1 LPNRQTHLPF
11 KTFRR
16 STMSRLSNSLVAIA
30 ALLALSTV
38 AQAQSIRVKCE
49 KRADRSTASIDGTNL
64 IPGTY
69 SSVLT
74 SGPNTAQAPARA
86 TVGDEVGF
94 DFSSQQRDIRR
105 GATPLSTTF
114 ITGGQATGTLLDA
127 NGQVVA
133 TQTARCRVR

>member
-1 LPNRQTHLPF
+1 
-11 KTFRR
+11 
-16 STMSRLSNSLVAIA
+16 MSRLNTTLIAVA
-30 ALLALSTV
+30 ALLALGTA
-38 AQAQSIRVKCE
+38 AQAQSMSVKCE
-49 KRADRSTASIDGTNL
+49 KRSDRSTASIDGTNL
-64 IPGTY
+64 IPGAY
-69 SSVLT
+69 GAILT

-86 TVGDEVGF
+86 SAGDEVGF

-105 GATPLSTTF
+105 GATPLSTIF